1 MGWIPAR
8 FVLFAF
14 TGLLGVAVNMA
25 ALYLL
30 VRATGLGFDLSQ
42 ESSTVIA
49 MTFNFFLNNNFTYG
63 DRRLRGTAAATGLL
77 KFYLV
82 CGTGALSNIGVASF
96 VFTHGSGWFVS
107 GLAGAFVAAV
117 FNFAMSSRYVW
128 GG

>member
-1 MGWIPAR
+1 
-8 FVLFAF
+8 
-14 TGLLGVAVNMA
+14 
-25 ALYLL
+25 
-30 VRATGLGFDLSQ
+30 
-42 ESSTVIA
+42 
-49 MTFNFFLNNNFTYG
+49 MTFNFFLNNNFTYS
-63 DRRLRGTAAATGLL
+63 DRRLRGRSAWAGLL

-128 GG
+128 SGRSL